1 MLEKIKK
8 YDFKNALLG
17 ILAIVAYFLLN
28 SIQLLPFKLA
38 GVDINQ
44 LSTTI
49 KIAYLLIY
57 ELLMMAII
65 ILIFSKK
72 IKRDFNDLLKNHKEY
87 YSEYMK
93 FWLIGLGVMLVS
105 NSFIIFGLGNEIA
118 ENENAVRSLFKISP
132 LYIYLSSV
140 IFAPVVE
147 ELVFRQGIRNILGR
161 NIVFIIV
168 SGMLFGGL
176 HVVTSM
182 TSPIDILYII
192 PYSSL
197 GIAFAYMLYKTDNIF
212 VSMGFHF
219 LHNGLLIALQFLTLF
234 FS

>member
-118 ENENAVRSLFKISP
+118 ENENAVRALFKISP